1 MWIGVVTSMPQLI
14 AAGLSEGVVG
24 RAAASDHLDVDLFN
38 VRDFASDRYGS
49 IDDHPYG
56 GAPGMLMMAET
67 LALCTDEALS
77 KSPVSSP
84 KTIYLSPQGQTLTQ
98 AMVREL
104 STLEAMV
111 LISARYEG
119 VDERFIEEYV
129 DLEISVGDYVVSGGE
144 LPALL
149 VIDAVGRLVH
159 GTLGNEKS
167 ARDDSF
173 GDNLLEGP
181 QFTRPR
187 TWRGRRV
194 PSVLTSGDHAAIER
208 WRHEQAL
215 LRTWERRPELLTDR
229 RFNSSERTWLKRHVE
244 KNTSKEPSDG

>member
-14 AAGLSEGVVG
+14 AAGLSDGVVG
-24 RAAASDHLDVDLFN
+24 RAAATNQLDVELFN
-38 VRDFASDRYGS
+38 VRDYAMDRYGS
-49 IDDHPYG
+49 IDDHPFG
-56 GAPGMLMMAET
+56 GAPGMLMMAEP
-67 LALCTDEALS
+67 LASCTDDAIR
-77 KSPVSSP
+77 KSPVEAP
-84 KTIYLSPQGQTLTQ
+84 KTIFLSPQGKTLEQ
-98 AMVREL
+98 SMVREL
-104 STLEAMV
+104 SELDAMV

-129 DLEISVGDYVVSGGE
+129 DTEISVGDYVVSGGE

-149 VIDAVGRLVH
+149 VIDAVGRLVQ

-167 ARDDSF
+167 AQDDSF

-187 TWRGRRV
+187 EWRGKTV
-194 PSVLTSGDHAAIER
+194 PSVLTSGDHAAIAK

-215 LRTWERRPELLTDR
+215 SRTWERRPELLTDR
-229 RFNSSERTWLKRHVE
+229 RLDSSEKAWLERHVNKRH
-244 KNTSKEPSDG
+244 